1 MQARAVDFAWHA
13 HIVPLAA
20 TAAARGGPNADQV
33 MGCNSF
39 FSCSVARTIHCAC
52 ENGDVLQLD
61 SFCGRIMRLKAN
73 WEIIALYDSDIFSF

>member
-33 MGCNSF
+33 LAE
-39 FSCSVARTIHCAC
+39 VCALC
-52 ENGDVLQLD
+52 VSAVRNAKG
-61 SFCGRIMRLKAN
+61 SI
-73 WEIIALYDSDIFSF
+73 